1 MKLQRVSALVK
12 VNVKVIIREPAA
24 LFTVILFPV
33 VLTLFLG
40 MGFGA
45 VGGGQQPTFQVGI
58 VDEDTST
65 AYAWWLKGFTGN
77 LTSMQIINLQTYLA
91 NETAQADLVQGKIQA
106 IILIPEGFGLSC
118 ELFHRFP
125 MNQSSWV
132 NATVLLY
139 LDSGSMIVAQALPP
153 IVQQALVASVYGKP
167 QTDIFRPIQIGTPSM
182 VQVEKFT
189 MFDYMA
195 PGISAFAA
203 IFLIMNVAQSFTEG
217 RERGLLRRINTT
229 PTTPAE
235 FMTSH
240 AISNMLL
247 ALTQV
252 ALTFTTAY
260 LVGYRPRSDL
270 SGFAMAFA
278 ITSIFALC
286 CVGFG
291 LITAT
296 ISRSSGAA
304 TGIAFLFILPQM
316 MLGTY
321 VSAGL
326 SGSIKDAGRFVPS
339 YYVTDALTS
348 LFLRGAPITSPTI
361 LTDLAIV
368 SSTSLIVLL
377 LGVLLF
383 KKYGKS

>member
-1 MKLQRVSALVK
+1 LKLQRVSALVK

-24 LFTVILFPV
+24 LFMVILFPI

-40 MGFGA
+40 IGFGA
-45 VGGGQQPTFQVGI
+45 VGGGQQSTFQVGI

-65 AYAWWLKGFTGN
+65 AYGGWLKGFTGN
-77 LTSMQIINLQTYLA
+77 LTSMQIIKLQTYLA
-91 NETAQADLVQGKIQA
+91 NETAQADLIQGKVQA
-106 IILIPEGFGLSC
+106 IILIPEGFGRSC

-132 NATVLLY
+132 NTTVQLY

-153 IVQQALVASVYGKP
+153 IVQQALVASVYGTP
-167 QTDIFRPIQIGTPSM
+167 STDTFRPIQVGTPSM
-182 VQVEKFT
+182 VQVARFT

-260 LVGYRPRSDL
+260 LVGYRPLGDFS
-270 SGFAMAFA
+270 SFAMAFA

-296 ISRSSGAA
+296 ISKSSGAA

-326 SGSIKDAGRFVPS
+326 SGSMKDAGRFVPS

-348 LFLRGAPITSPTI
+348 LLLRGAPVTSPTI
-361 LTDLAIV
+361 LTDLTIV